1 MRRLALSVLVVTA
14 AMAGVAAVD
23 VTAAGQATTTISLIS
38 GNARESVTDKAPKE
52 LARGVASRG
61 DVIRGTS
68 VLRNAVRQFGKPSG
82 AIVGRDSYSFRFVS
96 PTEAVIA
103 VKVVLPGGTLTARGR
118 MRVSQGDR
126 IAVTVTGGT
135 GKFAGARGTGE
146 AARALSP
153 NESLNVYR
161 LRFPE
166 TA

>member
-1 MRRLALSVLVVTA
+1 MRWLALSVLVVTA
-14 AMAGVAAVD
+14 TVVGVTAVD
-23 VTAAGQATTTISLIS
+23 VTAAGQATTTIKLIS

-82 AIVGRDSYSFRFVS
+82 AVVGRDSYSFTFVS

-103 VKVVLPGGTLTARGR
+103 VRVVLSGGTLIARGR

-126 IAVTVTGGT
+126 IVITVTGGT
-135 GKFAGARGTGE
+135 GTFAGARGTGE
-146 AARALSP
+146 ARALSP

>member
-1 MRRLALSVLVVTA
+1 VRGLALSVLVVTA
-14 AMAGVAAVD
+14 LTAGVVARD
-23 VTAAGQATTTISLIS
+23 VTAAGQATTTINLIS

-61 DVIRGTS
+61 DVIQGTS

-82 AIVGRDSYSFRFVS
+82 AVVGRDSYSFTFVS
-96 PTEAVIA
+96 PTEAVID
-103 VKVVLPGGTLTARGR
+103 VRVQLPGGTLRARGR

-126 IAVTVTGGT
+126 IVVTVTGGT

-146 AARALSP
+146 ARALSP

>member
-14 AMAGVAAVD
+14 AVAGVAAVD
-23 VTAAGQATTTISLIS
+23 VTAAGQSTTTISLIS

-61 DVIRGTS
+61 DVIRGAS

-82 AIVGRDSYSFRFVS
+82 AIVGRDSYSFTFVS

-103 VKVVLPGGTLTARGR
+103 VRVVLPGGTLIARGR

-126 IAVTVTGGT
+126 IVITVTGGT

-146 AARALSP
+146 ARALSP

>member
-1 MRRLALSVLVVTA
+1 VRRLVLSVLVVTA
-14 AMAGVAAVD
+14 AVAGVAAVD
-23 VTAAGQATTTISLIS
+23 VTAAGQSTTTISLIS

-61 DVIRGTS
+61 DVIRGAS

-82 AIVGRDSYSFRFVS
+82 AIVGRDSYSFTFVS

-146 AARALSP
+146 ARALSP

>member
-1 MRRLALSVLVVTA
+1 VRRLALSVLVVTA
-14 AMAGVAAVD
+14 AVAGVAAVD
-23 VTAAGQATTTISLIS
+23 VTAAGQSTTTISLIS

-61 DVIRGTS
+61 DVIRGAS

-82 AIVGRDSYSFRFVS
+82 AIVGRDSYSFTFVS

-146 AARALSP
+146 ARALSP

>member
-1 MRRLALSVLVVTA
+1 VRWLALSVLVVTA
-14 AMAGVAAVD
+14 TMAGATAVD
-23 VTAAGQATTTISLIS
+23 VTAAGQATTTINLIS

-82 AIVGRDSYSFRFVS
+82 AVVGRDSYSFTFVS

-103 VKVVLPGGTLTARGR
+103 VRVVLPGGTLIARGR

-126 IAVTVTGGT
+126 IVVTVTGGT

-146 AARALSP
+146 ARALSP

>member
-14 AMAGVAAVD
+14 AVAGVAAVD
-23 VTAAGQATTTISLIS
+23 VTAAGQSTTTISLIS
-38 GNARESVTDKAPKE
+38 GNARESVTDKAPTE

-61 DVIRGTS
+61 DVIRGAS

-82 AIVGRDSYSFRFVS
+82 AIVGRDSYSFTFVS

-103 VKVVLPGGTLTARGR
+103 VKVVLPGGTLIARGR

-146 AARALSP
+146 ARALSP

>member
-14 AMAGVAAVD
+14 AVAGVAAVD
-23 VTAAGQATTTISLIS
+23 VTAAGQSTTTISLIS

-61 DVIRGTS
+61 DVIRGAS

-82 AIVGRDSYSFRFVS
+82 AIVGRDSYSFTFVS

-103 VKVVLPGGTLTARGR
+103 VKVVLPGGALTARGR

-146 AARALSP
+146 ARALSP